1 MLATLI
7 ASQSLVALVSAAPTP
22 EFQKL
27 TLGRKRAQCLQ
38 SVLRSHSHNDNG
50 LKASVNR
57 CIEKYGTKQKEEQ
70 FDRPE
75 VEGCLQYCDDHYQ
88 YAGDKT
94 VCVDSCTQVY
104 GLWSDSRKCKAA
116 KTGCQDFPLNNENIM
131 APPPMGTIY
140 DPPSSGRSVQIR
152 NRDGSVTNG
161 VITYEDRYGNVK
173 IRTPNGMMRGTLSGN
188 TLNLRD

>member
-38 SVLRSHSHNDNG
+38 KVLRSHSHNDNG

-75 VEGCLQYCDDHYQ
+75 VEGCFQYCDDHYQ

-104 GLWSDSRKCKAA
+104 GLKSDSRKCKVA
-116 KTGCQDFPLNNENIM
+116 KTGCQDFPLNYENIM
-131 APPPMGTIY
+131 APPPLGTI
-140 DPPSSGRSVQIR
+140 DNPSSGRSVQFR
-152 NRDGSVTNG
+152 DRDGSITNG
-161 VITYEDRYGNVK
+161 YITYEDPYGNVH
-173 IRTPNGMMRGTLSGN
+173 IRTRKGMFRGTLFGN
-188 TLNLRD
+188 ILNVRD